1 MLKKNLSSLLAG
13 SVSLLF
19 ALQASAAVGTVKF
32 SFDDVATNSIPAGWA
47 VMSALTGAPADPT
60 PHVVFQVVAD
70 ATAPGAAAGNKV
82 LKLTEH
88 TTPVYDDSNH
98 CWTKAIQFRDGT
110 LSADIMAS
118 DSKKGHCGFSFRIK
132 DHKNFYGLRYSLI
145 EGNISLFRVKD
156 GVGLPVTGTAVTIED
171 ALKGTNKWV
180 NLKVEVTGARIQA
193 YLNNVLKW
201 SATDTNPLNEAGG
214 VGAYSRGDVALV
226 SWDNFTVTGEGVGR

>member
-1 MLKKNLSSLLAG
+1 MLAKRTSALLAS

-32 SFDDVATNSIPAGWA
+32 NFDDVAANALPAGWT
-47 VMSALTGAPADPT
+47 VMSALTATPTNAT
-60 PHVVFQVVAD
+60 PHVVFRVVAD
-70 ATAPGAAAGNKV
+70 ATAPGATAGNKV

-98 CWTKAIQFRDGT
+98 CWTKAIQFLDGT
-110 LSADIMAS
+110 ISADIMAS

-132 DHKNFYGLRYSLI
+132 DHQNFYGLRYSEI
-145 EGNISLFRVKD
+145 EGNLALFRVKD
-156 GVGLPVTGTAVTIED
+156 GVGLPVTGTAVPIEE

-180 NLKVEVTGARIQA
+180 NLKVEVSGATIKA

-201 SATDTNPLNEAGG
+201 SVTDPSPLTGAGG

-226 SWDNFTVTGEGVGR
+226 SWDNFTITGEGIGR